1 MYSKVEAAYE
11 ILKKHKKPML
21 PKEIIEVAIEKG
33 MIKTAGLTPEAT
45 LRVDIY
51 LENKRRV
58 AAQKKLRF
66 TKLDRGLIGL
76 TEWEDKEAK
85 KV

>member
-1 MYSKVEAAYE
+1 MFSKVEAAYE

-21 PKEIIEVAIEKG
+21 PKEIIEVAIAKG

-51 LENKRRV
+51 LENKRRTT
-58 AAQKKLRF
+58 AQKKLRF

-76 TEWEDKEAK
+76 AEWETKKE
-85 KV
+85 